1 MVEEVMYM
9 KTLDNIGEVNLP
21 LQSGIIS
28 KEIIK
33 NDLCTF
39 EKWETAYANK

>member
-1 MVEEVMYM
+1 MVGEVMYM

-28 KEIIK
+28 KERLLK
-33 NDLCTF
+33 
-39 EKWETAYANK
+39 